1 MKKAISGH
9 SLIVAAR
16 EQVSSD
22 PGEGVA
28 ILDLGFRVYC
38 GVSCG
43 LDAVRAYIRH
53 LAQEPRAVNEVR
65 DALLEESLLEESLLE
80 ECDVEPER
88 CERDPAALRQRLAA
102 EGLVEEVKSATPA

>member
-22 PGEGVA
+22 PGEEVA
-28 ILDLGFRVYC
+28 ILDLGFWVYC

-43 LDAVRAYIRH
+43 LDAVGAFWH
-53 LAQEPRAVNEVR
+53 LAQEPRTVNEVR
-65 DALLEESLLEESLLE
+65 DALLEESLLEEY
-80 ECDVEPER
+80 DVEPER
-88 CERDPAALRQRLAA
+88 CELDPVALLQRLAA